1 MQYWFLPTFLP
12 RPPPHTRIPRYL
24 WYLSLL
30 LTFSKFQFFKT
41 KNQNMWNSIALKV
54 HDRPWAF
61 LDPFLQCITSF
72 SLDMFA
78 NWTTHFPCSILS
90 SRPLAHFV
98 RNFSESAL
106 RFPEVGFGKHDT
118 PSKVQTF
125 QFRKLSLCLR
135 VSVFFVYV
143 CLFFPFKNLPV
154 PSGLIQ
160 SYLVLSRFLKA
171 SFI

>member
-1 MQYWFLPTFLP
+1 MQCWFLPTFLP
-12 RPPPHTRIPRYL
+12 RPPPHTHIPRYFCS
-24 WYLSLL
+24 LSLF

-41 KNQNMWNSIALKV
+41 KNQNMWNSVASKV

-61 LDPFLQCITSF
+61 LDPFSAFSSF
-72 SLDMFA
+72 SVDMFA

-98 RNFSESAL
+98 RNCSESAL
-106 RFPEVGFGKHDT
+106 RFPEVSFGKHDT

-125 QFRKLSLCLR
+125 QFRKLSLCLQ
-135 VSVFFVYV
+135 VSVFFVCV
-143 CLFFPFKNLPV
+143 FIFLLFKNLPV